1 MILKLSKKE
10 QLALR
15 KFKASLEKRLGGNL
29 REVRIFGSRAHGN
42 ARKDSDI
49 DVLIITATGDWHVS
63 DVIYDIAT
71 DILLEDGAFISP
83 KVISEKDYKRL
94 SKLRVPFIKNVA
106 REGITI

>member
-1 MILKLSKKE
+1 MTLKLSKKE

-15 KFKASLEKRLGGNL
+15 KFKASLEKRLGGTL
-29 REVRIFGSRAHGN
+29 REVRIFGSRARGN
-42 ARKDSDI
+42 ARKNSDI

-71 DILLEDGAFISP
+71 DILLEDGAVISP